1 MKSHRIQCPPGR
13 ERDMRTITG
22 KGDANVGKQRL
33 RKALADMRECDCDRR
48 KEVQRRRRNT
58 HAQ

>member
-1 MKSHRIQCPPGR
+1 
-13 ERDMRTITG
+13 MRTITG